1 MSLLKE
7 KTDSILLLHVYS
19 TRGVCFLATLPIAM
33 NKKDEALGEKKYLDN
48 RTMKKQGGARQFQ
61 QGTAI
66 KRKQAGPPT
75 DEEYYSAVHL
85 KPAFMCHFQTQNS
98 NIFIS

>member
-1 MSLLKE
+1 
-7 KTDSILLLHVYS
+7 
-19 TRGVCFLATLPIAM
+19 
-33 NKKDEALGEKKYLDN
+33 
-48 RTMKKQGGARQFQ
+48 MKKQGGARQFP
-61 QGTAI
+61 QGTLAI

-85 KPAFMCHFQTQNS
+85 KPALMCHFQTQNS

>member
-1 MSLLKE
+1 
-7 KTDSILLLHVYS
+7 
-19 TRGVCFLATLPIAM
+19 M
-33 NKKDEALGEKKYLDN
+33 NKKRRGTWGKKYLDN